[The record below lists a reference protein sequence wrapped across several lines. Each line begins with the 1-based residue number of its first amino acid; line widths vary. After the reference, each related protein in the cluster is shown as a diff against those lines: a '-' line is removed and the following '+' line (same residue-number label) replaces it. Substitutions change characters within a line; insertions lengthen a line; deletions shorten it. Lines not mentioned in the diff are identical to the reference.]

1 MSNAFFQNEGIAIA
15 RSLGEMWRYCAP
27 VLALFIL
34 WRCIRPLMW
43 FQREPEIWAWLVMP
57 DGTRR
62 PVNHWENLLGRS
74 VSSDIVLDYPTVSRS
89 HAVLTRYDDG
99 SWSLTDIGQKGAVCV
114 NGKPIVAAAL
124 RYGDKFSLGG
134 VEFALF
140 PLTNAEM
147 KKHKKDRTRPVDQS
161 LPSVTLLLLTLF
173 QFFTA
178 LILWMGCKTE
188 YASTVALCFL
198 ILLGAQWLLFFMI
211 RLSGRSAFELETIAF
226 FLCTLGLSVIVSD
239 APWEIGKQVL
249 CICVGIVIYLLI
261 SMSMRDLHLA
271 KIIRYAAA
279 VGGILLLMA
288 NLVIGVE
295 INGARNWIAVG
306 SFTFQPSE
314 LVKLC
319 FIFVGA
325 STMDRVVAK
334 RNVIYFI
341 IYSAFICAC
350 LVYMND
356 FGAAL
361 IFFVTFLVAA
371 YLRSGSVATVGVTL
385 MAVAFAAVIAVVYF
399 GEHVQR
405 RFESWGHVWEDPLN
419 GGYQQ
424 TRAMIRIAIGGLFGL
439 GPGNG
444 WLKAVAAS
452 DTDLVF
458 AFISEEWGFLM
469 AVMMVLTIA
478 VPTVFVVR
486 SARMGRS
493 SFYTIAAT
501 AAAAVMSTQT
511 ILNVFGTMDLLPL
524 TGVTFPFVSNGG
536 SSMLCCWGLL
546 AFVKSADV
554 RQDAA
559 VSVKVLKV
567 EEERNEKAV

>member
-1 MSNAFFQNEGIAIA
+1 MSNAYFQSEGIAIA
-15 RSLGEMWRYCAP
+15 RALGEMWRYLAP
-27 VLALFIL
+27 ALALLIL
-34 WRCIRPLMW
+34 WRCIWPLLR
-43 FQREPEIWAWLVMP
+43 FQRQPEKWAWLVKP
-57 DGTRR
+57 DGTREA
-62 PVNHWENLLGRS
+62 VTHWENLLGRS
-74 VSSDIVLDYPTVSRS
+74 RNSDIVLTYPTISRS

-99 SWSLTDIGQKGAVCV
+99 SWSLTEIGRRGAVCV
-114 NGKPIVAAAL
+114 KGKRIVAAAL
-124 RYGDKFSLGG
+124 HYGDKFTLGD
-134 VEFALF
+134 VEFSLA
-140 PLTNAEM
+140 PMTATEM
-147 KKHKKDRTRPVDQS
+147 KNEKKGRTRPSEQS
-161 LPSVTLLLLTLF
+161 LPEVTLLLLTLF

-178 LILWMGCKTE
+178 LVLWMSCDTE
-188 YASTVALCFL
+188 YAGRVFL
-198 ILLGAQWLLFFMI
+198 YFSIFFLAQWLLFFVI
-211 RLSGRSAFELETIAF
+211 RILGRSAFELETIAF

-239 APWEIGKQVL
+239 APQELGKQVF
-249 CICVGIVIYLLI
+249 CICVGIVIYMLI
-261 SMSMRDLHLA
+261 SLAMRDLHWA
-271 KIIRYAAA
+271 KMVRYAAA
-279 VGGILLLMA
+279 VGGILLLLA
-288 NLVIGVE
+288 NLLVGVE
-295 INGARNWIAVG
+295 INGARNWIVLG

-341 IYSAFICAC
+341 IYSGFICAC

-361 IFFVTFLVAA
+361 IFFVAFLVAA
-371 YLRSGSVATVGVTL
+371 YLRSGSVATVGVAL
-385 MAVAFAAVIAVVYF
+385 MAVAFATVIAVVYF

-405 RFESWGHVWEDPLN
+405 RFESWGRVWEVPMD

-424 TRAMIRIAIGGLFGL
+424 TRAMIRIAMGGLFGL
-439 GPGNG
+439 GPGKG

-469 AVMMVLTIA
+469 AIMMVLIIA
-478 VPTVFVVR
+478 MPTVFVIR

-501 AAAAVMSTQT
+501 AAAAVMSTQV

-554 RQDAA
+554 RQNAA
-559 VSVKVLKV
+559 VSVKVSRV
-567 EEERNEKAV
+567 EEEPNEKAV

>member
-15 RSLGEMWRYCAP
+15 RAIGEMWRYCAP
-27 VLALFIL
+27 ALALVIL
-34 WRCIRPLMW
+34 WRCIRPLLQ
-43 FQREPEIWAWLVMP
+43 FHHEPEIWAWLMMP

-62 PVNHWENLLGRS
+62 PVYHWENLLGCAPN
-74 VSSDIVLDYPTVSRS
+74 SDIVLNYPTVSRS

-114 NGKPIVAAAL
+114 NGTPIVAAAV

-134 VEFALF
+134 VEFSLM
-140 PLTNAEM
+140 PLTPAEM
-147 KKHKKDRTRPVDQS
+147 KKQKKDRTRPVDQS
-161 LPSVTLLLLTLF
+161 LPAVTLSLLTLF
-173 QFFTA
+173 QFFA
-178 LILWMGCKTE
+178 GLLLWMGCKTE
-188 YASTVALCFL
+188 YAPKVALYFA
-198 ILLGAQWLLFFMI
+198 IFVGAQWMLFLLI

-226 FLCTLGLSVIVSD
+226 FLCTLGLSVIISD
-239 APWEIGKQVL
+239 TPWEISKQVI
-249 CICVGIVIYLLI
+249 CICAGIVLYLLI
-261 SMSMRDLHLA
+261 SLTMRDLHLA
-271 KIIRYAAA
+271 KLVRYAAA
-279 VGGILLLMA
+279 VGGILLLLA

-295 INGARNWIAVG
+295 INGARNWIAIG
-306 SFTFQPSE
+306 SFTIQPSE
-314 LVKLC
+314 LVKIC

-325 STMDRVVAK
+325 STMDRVVTK

-341 IYSAFICAC
+341 IYSGFICAC
-350 LVYMND
+350 LVFMND

-361 IFFVTFLVAA
+361 IFFVAFLVAA
-371 YLRSGSVATVGVTL
+371 YLRSGSVATIGLAMV
-385 MAVAFAAVIAVVYF
+385 AVAFAAVIAVVYF
-399 GEHVQR
+399 GDHVQR
-405 RFESWGHVWEDPLN
+405 RFNSWGRVWEVPMH

-439 GPGNG
+439 GPGKG

-478 VPTVFVVR
+478 VPMIFVAR

-501 AAAAVMSTQT
+501 AAAAVMCTQT

-554 RQDAA
+554 RQNAA
-559 VSVKVLKV
+559 VSVKLLKV
-567 EEERNEKAV
+567 EEGRNEKAV